1 MDKFYNDRLKVF
13 SSNKYIKIKK
23 TNNKLSVYVPKL
35 KSYKGM
41 FKVFFIY
48 FVNFTCSYLPNTQ
61 VCKTNSSLKNK
72 CVQIR

>member
-41 FKVFFIY
+41 LRFFFIY
-48 FVNFTCSYLPNTQ
+48 TL
-61 VCKTNSSLKNK
+61 KILLILNSLILKL
-72 CVQIR
+72 